1 MFWLVICVLI
11 IVGLSF
17 LVLEILVIPGTG
29 VAGFIGF
36 ILLGIGIWQAYSVF
50 GSTAGHYTVGGTFVL
65 TILTLILSLRAKTWK
80 KIMLKSEI
88 NSKVNIIDME
98 KIKVG
103 DTGKTV
109 SRLVPA
115 GKAII
120 NGNFYEVRTTGEFLD
135 QDTEI
140 EIEKIEVNKIFVKPK

>member
-1 MFWLVICVLI
+1 
-11 IVGLSF
+11 
-17 LVLEILVIPGTG
+17 
-29 VAGFIGF
+29 
-36 ILLGIGIWQAYSVF
+36 
-50 GSTAGHYTVGGTFVL
+50 
-65 TILTLILSLRAKTWK
+65 
-80 KIMLKSEI
+80 MLKSEI
-88 NSKVNIIDME
+88 DSKVNVIDME

-120 NGNFYEVRTTGEFLD
+120 NGDFYEVRTTGEFLD

-140 EIEKIEVNKIFVKPK
+140 EIEKIEANKIFIKPK